1 MAADESSHSELSNT
15 GYEIFIGLLSVLS
28 LINIVLLS
36 LLRDQGLQTV
46 VHAMDV
52 LLSIVFLIDFLTRLR
67 RAPSRFD
74 YVFRKF
80 GWADLLASL
89 PFPQVKI
96 LRVFRL
102 IRVTRLLRRYGAR
115 NIARSLIR
123 DRAGSALLSL
133 LFIAVL
139 VLEFG
144 SLTILHVENDTPEA
158 NITTASDALWYVI
171 VTMSTVGYGDVF
183 PVSKAGRE
191 IGTFIIVVGVGIFG
205 TLSGYLANLFLA
217 PRTEPPAAPVMFT
230 DEDTRRQLQQL
241 RELLDQQQITV
252 EQLERGIDGD

>member
-1 MAADESSHSELSNT
+1 MLAL
-15 GYEIFIGLLSVLS
+15 
-28 LINIVLLS
+28 
-36 LLRDQGLQTV
+36 LLRDEALQTV
-46 VHAMDV
+46 VRVIDI
-52 LLSIVFLIDFLTRLR
+52 LLSVVFLIDFLARLR
-67 RAPSRFD
+67 RAPSRAD
-74 YVFRKF
+74 YVFRQF

-102 IRVTRLLRRYGAR
+102 VRVARLLRRYGAG
-115 NIARSLIR
+115 NIARSLLR

-144 SLTILHVENDTPEA
+144 SLTILHVEKNAPDA
-158 NITTASDALWYVI
+158 SITTAADALWYVI

-183 PVSKAGRE
+183 PVSKVGRE

-217 PRTEPPAAPVMFT
+217 PRKEPQAPAVVIT
-230 DEDTRRQLQQL
+230 DEDKRHQLQQL
-241 RELLDQQQITV
+241 KDLLDQQRAAV
-252 EQLERGIDGD
+252 EQLERAIDGD

>member
-1 MAADESSHSELSNT
+1 MATDESSHSELSNT
-15 GYEIFIGLLSVLS
+15 GYEIFVGLLSVLS
-28 LINIVLLS
+28 LVNIVLLS
-36 LLRDQGLQTV
+36 LLRDEGLRTV
-46 VHAMDV
+46 VYAIDL
-52 LLSIVFLIDFLTRLR
+52 LLSAVFLIDFLARLR

-74 YVFRKF
+74 YVFRQF

-102 IRVTRLLRRYGAR
+102 IRVARLLRRYGAG
-115 NIARSLIR
+115 NIARSLVR

-144 SLTILHVENDTPEA
+144 SLAILHVEKNAPDA
-158 NITTASDALWYVI
+158 SITTASDALWYVI
-171 VTMSTVGYGDVF
+171 VTMSTVGYGDLF
-183 PVSKAGRE
+183 PVSNAGRE
-191 IGTFIIVVGVGIFG
+191 IGTFIIFVGVGIFG

-217 PRTEPPAAPVMFT
+217 PRKEAPAAAVVFT
-230 DEDTRRQLQQL
+230 EEDARDQLKQLKQLLAQQG
-241 RELLDQQQITV
+241 IAV
-252 EQLERGIDGD
+252 EQLERAMGGD